1 VGTQALSGKIQREDR
16 AADKELSYLEL
27 QNNMLVEEQ
36 RKLGD
41 MVQQSAIRQQQL
53 AERVGL

>member
-53 AERVGL
+53 A